1 VLNNLKDGLNGF
13 MNIDEVI
20 ALLKQKSNPAYL
32 EGMKRFAIEN
42 TKALGI
48 PIPEVRKLARV
59 IKKDHALAL
68 ELWETGLHEA
78 RILASIVDDPAF
90 VTPQQINEWV
100 NDFNSWDI
108 CDQVCGNLFD
118 RTPFAIETALAFS
131 SRNEEFVK
139 RAAFVLMAEY
149 AIHNKTADNET
160 FINFLQLI
168 EREAWDD
175 RNFVKKAV
183 NWALRQIGKR
193 NQILTIA
200 AIETANRILLQ
211 DSKSAKW
218 IASNA
223 LNELSKKVNF
233 R

>member
-1 VLNNLKDGLNGF
+1 MK
-13 MNIDEVI
+13 IDEVI
-20 ALLKQKSNPAYL
+20 TLLHQKSNPAYL
-32 EGMKRFAIEN
+32 EGMKHFAIDN

-48 PIPEVRKLARV
+48 PIPELRKLAKL

-68 ELWETGLHEA
+68 ELWKTGLHEA
-78 RILASIVDDPAF
+78 RILASMIDDPTF
-90 VTPQQINEWV
+90 VTQKQINDWV

-118 RTPFAIETALAFS
+118 RTPFAIEMAIAFS
-131 SRNEEFVK
+131 SRNEEFIK
-139 RAAFVLMAEY
+139 RAGFVLMAEY
-149 AIHNKTADNET
+149 AVHNKNADNET
-160 FINFLQLI
+160 FINLLQLV
-168 EREAWDD
+168 ECEAWDN
-175 RNFVKKAV
+175 RNFVKKAA

-193 NQILTIA
+193 NYVLKNA
-200 AIETANRILLQ
+200 AIETAARILLQ

>member
-1 VLNNLKDGLNGF
+1 
-13 MNIDEVI
+13 MI
-20 ALLKQKSNPAYL
+20 
-32 EGMKRFAIEN
+32 
-42 TKALGI
+42 
-48 PIPEVRKLARV
+48 
-59 IKKDHALAL
+59 
-68 ELWETGLHEA
+68 
-78 RILASIVDDPAF
+78 DDPLF
-90 VTPQQINEWV
+90 VTQKQINEWV
-100 NDFNSWDI
+100 KDFNSWDI

-118 RTPFAIETALAFS
+118 RTPFAIETAIVFS
-131 SRNEEFVK
+131 SHDEEFVK
-139 RAAFVLMAEY
+139 RAGFVLMAEY
-149 AIHNKTADNET
+149 AVHNKTTDNEI